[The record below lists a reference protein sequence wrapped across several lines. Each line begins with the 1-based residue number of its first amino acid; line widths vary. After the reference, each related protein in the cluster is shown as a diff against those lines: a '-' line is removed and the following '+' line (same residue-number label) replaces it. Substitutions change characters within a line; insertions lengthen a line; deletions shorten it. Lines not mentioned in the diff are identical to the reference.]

1 MEMKKVYLSPEAEV
15 FELLMKQPLLAG
27 SEKDDIT
34 DGPVPIITDPTPEDK
49 EEW

>member
-1 MEMKKVYLSPEAEV
+1 MKKQYFSPEAEIV
-15 FELLMKQPLLAG
+15 LLNMTQPLLAG

-34 DGPVPIITDPTPEDK
+34 DGPVPIITDPTDEDK

>member
-1 MEMKKVYLSPEAEV
+1 MKKTYFSPEAEIV
-15 FELLMKQPLLAG
+15 LLNYNQPLLAG

-34 DGPVPIITDPTPEDK
+34 EGPAPVVEDPDPEDK